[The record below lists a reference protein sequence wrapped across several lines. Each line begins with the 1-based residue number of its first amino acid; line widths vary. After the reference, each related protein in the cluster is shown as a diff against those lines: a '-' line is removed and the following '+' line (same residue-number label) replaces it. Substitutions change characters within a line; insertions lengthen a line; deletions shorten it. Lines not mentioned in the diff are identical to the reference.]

1 MRTFYKKHQVW
12 VNLLLILVIAVCLFG
27 LTIKFLDVWTKHGKT
42 AVMPNVIGLD
52 FFNARDILE
61 AQDFEIAIDSIYDL
75 KAKHGQVL
83 DQSPKEKEIVKY
95 GRMVYLKINSFYPE
109 MKVVDDNLL
118 HISSIQS
125 MKMLQAMGFTKIKIY
140 TIPGDND
147 DEVIDIKYNGRS
159 LKNGEKT
166 PVTADVV
173 MIVTKSN
180 NAVVD
185 SISMDDANSQ
195 ILYRDSLENMN
206 EIGG

>member
-1 MRTFYKKHQVW
+1 MRKFYKKHQVW
-12 VNLLLILVIAVCLFG
+12 INLLIVPVVAVCLFW
-27 LTIKFLDVWTKHGKT
+27 LTVKFLDVWTKHGKT
-42 AVMPNVIGLD
+42 AEMPNVTGLD
-52 FFNARDILE
+52 FFKARDILE

-83 DQSPKEKEIVKY
+83 DQSPKEKETVKY
-95 GRMVYLKINSFYPE
+95 GRTVYLKINSFYPE
-109 MKVVDDNLL
+109 MKVVDDKLL

-125 MKMLQAMGFTKIKIY
+125 KKMLQAMGFTKIKIY

-147 DEVIDIKYNGRS
+147 DEVIEIKYNGRR
-159 LKNGEKT
+159 LKSGEKT
-166 PVTADVV
+166 PVTAEVV

-206 EIGG
+206 EIGE